1 MNLFMNENI
10 IQKGYFSIV
19 LGKKLSMAAT
29 LVFLVKFIILVLIV
43 LIMLNT
49 FNAFI
54 VTKI

>member
-1 MNLFMNENI
+1 MKLFMNENI

-29 LVFLVKFIILVLIV
+29 HVFLVKYPILVLII